1 MTSRITKNELVAIN
15 ATLAAENAALRA
27 QLSVAKVTLQSDT
40 NNEQH
45 LQDCGPSDYVVN
57 DSREHEYD
65 TVREAM
71 DNCRKL
77 VAWDT
82 ARRYMFVVRGNK
94 VICKIRAAH

>member
-27 QLSVAKVTLQSDT
+27 QLSVAKATPPKAT
-40 NNEQH
+40 HIEE
-45 LQDCGPSDYVVN
+45 C
-57 DSREHEYD
+57 REHEYD
-65 TVREAM
+65 SVAEAM
-71 DNCRKL
+71 SNCRKL
-77 VAWDT
+77 VSWDT